1 MGDIITLVQSGGG
14 EWWLEG
20 AQPNPPLPPSKIR
33 GQNPA
38 IIILEVYNLKP
49 NNVWGQI
56 SSVVMNPYH
65 FQTGN

>member
-1 MGDIITLVQSGGG
+1 MGDDITLAQSGGG
-14 EWWLEG
+14 ARG
-20 AQPNPPLPPSKIR
+20 GPAQPPTPPPSKIR
-33 GQNPA
+33 LQNQA
-38 IIILEVYNLKP
+38 IFILEVYNLKP

>member
-1 MGDIITLVQSGGG
+1 MGDDITLAQSGGVARG
-14 EWWLEG
+14 G
-20 AQPNPPLPPSKIR
+20 PAQPPTPLPPSKIR